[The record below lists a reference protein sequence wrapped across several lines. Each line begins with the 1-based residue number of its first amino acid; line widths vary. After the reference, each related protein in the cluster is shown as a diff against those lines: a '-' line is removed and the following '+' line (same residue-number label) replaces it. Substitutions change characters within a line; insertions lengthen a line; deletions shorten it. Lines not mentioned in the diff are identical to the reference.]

1 MLMKHFTLLAC
12 ILCSISLCAQ
22 HGTINIQTNLDST
35 AIKQYS
41 IDTLESY
48 QVGPGVIYTRFD
60 ITVKTN
66 DIRHCYIYEV
76 DLTNPYNT
84 VEESHS
90 TTMGNTEK
98 MVDAHKRLDAPEH
111 RSIGSVNCNF
121 WIVATQD
128 EGQYNGLTGVP
139 CTGQV
144 RNGKIGTN
152 ITNWNIGHG
161 DPDPVLGRKQDIGYL
176 MIDADK
182 KAHIDQFS
190 WDAHLAIGDQAMP
203 IREVN
208 RNRSNPSDN
217 EVVMFNSDMGT
228 KSTLTKEDINK
239 RLGTD
244 LPMIELVVKL
254 EQDWAMNQHL
264 FAEVVSINY
273 TGGTKIQD
281 GYAVFRGR
289 GTGKTFLETAKVGD
303 RVQFIMGMYESL
315 SGERPNIKQ
324 LSAGNCYVLRE
335 GRLTNRNWNEDYNN
349 KNYPRTG
356 FGVSKDHNT
365 LWLMV
370 MEKPG
375 MYTHEMASILR
386 HFGAWE
392 AAGAD
397 GGGSA
402 QFNLGGQI
410 LNPTTE
416 GQPRAVGNS
425 IFVFSTAP
433 DDNVVTE
440 MRTQATFMRLPKY
453 ASIKPDFLGYNQYG
467 MLIDTKLP
475 GVKLSCAPETGYITE
490 DGYFVCLGSGILTAT
505 YDKASLPIQ
514 IILVDEASPVMR
526 LDSILISNN
535 TNYEIEILGS
545 VDNKNFAILPAA
557 VDWTIDDP
565 TICQIDENG
574 ILTGLKN
581 GNTNI
586 HGTLGKNK
594 FHQYV
599 QVQTVN
605 ESSILWENM
614 VEVDERW
621 TLKASS
627 SSWKTDIKTDADG
640 KAYLY
645 MNYNGGRVV
654 QLSLTADTVLYST
667 PKHLEL
673 KFTPQGNLITRLD
686 FGLVTNNGIDGN
698 YACVDITPDQPM
710 SININLDSLFNV
722 KDDIAIYPIKLKN
735 ISFSLDKNADKKEY
749 NIPFEGIYLHYG
761 EKTGTGLESLPTP
774 SSPSNAAQKMLYNG
788 QLLIIKNNK
797 IYNILGHEIT
807 EKY

>member
-1 MLMKHFTLLAC
+1 
-12 ILCSISLCAQ
+12 
-22 HGTINIQTNLDST
+22 
-35 AIKQYS
+35 
-41 IDTLESY
+41 
-48 QVGPGVIYTRFD
+48 
-60 ITVKTN
+60 
-66 DIRHCYIYEV
+66 
-76 DLTNPYNT
+76 
-84 VEESHS
+84 
-90 TTMGNTEK
+90 
-98 MVDAHKRLDAPEH
+98 
-111 RSIGSVNCNF
+111 
-121 WIVATQD
+121 
-128 EGQYNGLTGVP
+128 
-139 CTGQV
+139 
-144 RNGKIGTN
+144 
-152 ITNWNIGHG
+152 
-161 DPDPVLGRKQDIGYL
+161 
-176 MIDADK
+176 
-182 KAHIDQFS
+182 
-190 WDAHLAIGDQAMP
+190 
-203 IREVN
+203 
-208 RNRSNPSDN
+208 
-217 EVVMFNSDMGT
+217 
-228 KSTLTKEDINK
+228 
-239 RLGTD
+239 
-244 LPMIELVVKL
+244 
-254 EQDWAMNQHL
+254 
-264 FAEVVSINY
+264 
-273 TGGTKIQD
+273 
-281 GYAVFRGR
+281 
-289 GTGKTFLETAKVGD
+289 
-303 RVQFIMGMYESL
+303 
-315 SGERPNIKQ
+315 
-324 LSAGNCYVLRE
+324 
-335 GRLTNRNWNEDYNN
+335 
-349 KNYPRTG
+349 
-356 FGVSKDHNT
+356 
-365 LWLMV
+365 
-370 MEKPG
+370 

-526 LDSILISNN
+526 LDSILISNH

-581 GNTNI
+581 GSTNI

-761 EKTGTGLESLPTP
+761 EKTGTGVESLPTP

>member
-1 MLMKHFTLLAC
+1 MKRFLL
-12 ILCSISLCAQ
+12 IPVLLLSLVTRAQ

-35 AIKQYS
+35 VIKQYV

-48 QVGPGVIYTRFD
+48 QVGPGIIYTRFD
-60 ITVKTN
+60 ITAKAN

-90 TTMGNTEK
+90 TTMGNTER

-161 DPDPVLGRKQDIGYL
+161 NPDPVLGRKQDIGYL

-203 IREVN
+203 ISEVN

-264 FAEVVSINY
+264 FGVVESINY
-273 TGGTKIQD
+273 TGGTKIGD

-475 GVKLSCAPETGYITE
+475 GVKLSCTPETGYITE

-526 LDSILISNN
+526 LDSILISNH

-581 GNTNI
+581 GSTNI

-698 YACVDITPDQPM
+698 YACADITPDQPM